1 MPIFAWYYNFL
12 GIISVY
18 LHNLT
23 KQDMYNLGIFLQAK
37 TEEATSITQ
46 NVFDI
51 VMKGGPLG
59 LAINIILVLLSVL
72 AVYFFFERY
81 FTIKRAAK
89 VDDSFMQNIR
99 AAVTAGN
106 IQGAKSM
113 LAGVDSPY
121 ARMVEKGIARI
132 GKPLRDIDTAIEN
145 VGNLEIFKL
154 EKNLSAL
161 ASISGAAPM
170 IGFFGTVTGMILAFY
185 KMASEQ
191 NVTPDVLAGGIYTAL
206 ITTAFGLAIG
216 IFSFVGYN
224 YLVASVD
231 KVINKMEATAVEF
244 MDLLQ
249 EPTA

>member
-1 MPIFAWYYNFL
+1 
-12 GIISVY
+12 
-18 LHNLT
+18 
-23 KQDMYNLGIFLQAK
+23 MYFLGIFLQAD
-37 TEEATSITQ
+37 TDTSLSQ
-46 NVFDI
+46 NILSVI
-51 VMKGGPLG
+51 KQGGPLG
-59 LAINIILVLLSVL
+59 IGINVVLVLLSIL
-72 AVYFFFERY
+72 AVIIFSERY
-81 FTIKRAAK
+81 LTIKKAGNI
-89 VDDSFMQNIR
+89 DDNFMNNIR
-99 AAVTAGN
+99 AAVSSGN
-106 IQGAKSM
+106 IEGAKAM
-113 LAGVDSPY
+113 LANVDSPY

-132 GKPLRDIDTAIEN
+132 GKPLRDIDAAIEN

-154 EKNLSAL
+154 EKNLSSL

-206 ITTAFGLAIG
+206 ITTAIGLFIG

-231 KVINKMEATAVEF
+231 KVINKMEATAVDF

-249 EPTA
+249 EPTS